1 MVYKKQGRER
11 YYTAPSLPGFGRIGP
26 YSTGTANK
34 RLADQMEAMLHTL
47 ALEMPA
53 AIRGLVGGR
62 YKLRELWVARQER
75 KLDVLV
81 SHGEDPLLADVVER
95 FRPHVTDRRIAQ
107 GLTALVRLA
116 PKKARRSW
124 LFTPKHLSDTLAALV
139 AEGQKPNSV
148 RRGLY
153 RAISDLLAYEVGKAE
168 KGRILADVIKPG
180 ENDTRRVTLTSEQLN
195 ALLAALDV
203 EIRDM
208 VKLAILTGIDR
219 GPLLALTP
227 GDFDAKRGALLIPD
241 TKTRTR
247 LRTLELGAGAQAILR
262 RLVAGKGA
270 TDRLFPIPRGT
281 VESRWAA
288 ARDAAGLPWLRFKDL
303 RHLYGERWVAAGGS
317 MRTLKEAMGHTRIQT
332 TERYTYAEP
341 VADRAQMEAVER
353 AFGLDRQHLRAVDG
367 GA

>member
-11 YYTAPSLPGFGRIGP
+11 YYTAPTLPAFGRIGP
-26 YSTGTANK
+26 YSTGTASK

-53 AIRGLVGGR
+53 AIRGLVQKR
-62 YKLRELWVARQER
+62 YTLRQLWVARQER
-75 KLDVLV
+75 TLEALV
-81 SHGEDPLLADVVER
+81 AHGEDPPLKEVAER
-95 FRPHVTDRRIAQ
+95 FQGHVTDVRIAQ

-116 PKKARRSW
+116 PPKARRSW
-124 LFTPKHLSDTLAALV
+124 LLNPKHLSDAMSALV

-180 ENDTRRVTLTSEQLN
+180 ENDTRRVTLTAEQLDR
-195 ALLAALDV
+195 LLAALDV
-203 EIRDM
+203 QMRDM
-208 VKLAILTGIDR
+208 VTLAVLTGIDR

-227 GDFDAKRGALLIPD
+227 ADFDAERGALLIPD

-262 RLVAGKGA
+262 RLAAGKGA
-270 TDRLFPIPRGT
+270 TDPLFPLRRGA
-281 VESRWAA
+281 VESRWDA
-288 ARDAAGLPWLRFKDL
+288 ARKQAGLPWLRFKDL

-317 MRTLKEAMGHTRIQT
+317 MRKLKEAMGHTRIQT

-341 VADRAQMEAVER
+341 VADRAQMEAVEK
-353 AFGLDRQHLRAVDG
+353 AFGLDRQHLKLEDQA
-367 GA
+367 